1 MRPLAFFISVI
12 CHPLL
17 MATYG
22 CLLLFFGFKNTV
34 FELMTSNNSKWQITT
49 TVFAFTFLLPV
60 LNIYLMYKLKRIQS
74 ITLSVRSERTFPYI
88 MTAIFYYGLFYL
100 FYDLRIYETIKLF
113 VFCAG
118 TAILITALINLKY
131 KISAHL
137 VGIGGLIG
145 MMISLMYLY
154 HYDLIVYI
162 IIGILLA
169 GIVASSRVYLKEH
182 TPQQVYWGFLVGIAC
197 QLILFLPLQVF
208 TLNY

>member
-1 MRPLAFFISVI
+1 
-12 CHPLL
+12 
-17 MATYG
+17 MASYG

-34 FELMTSNNSKWQITT
+34 FELMTSYSSKWQIIT

-60 LNIYLMYKLKRIQS
+60 LNIYLMYKLNRIKS
-74 ITLSVRSERTFPYI
+74 ITLSHRSERTFPYI

-145 MMISLMYLY
+145 MMVSLMYLY
-154 HYDLIVYI
+154 HYDLFIFI
-162 IIGILLA
+162 IIGIVVA
-169 GIVASSRVYLKEH
+169 GILASSRVYLKEH
-182 TPQQVYWGFLVGIAC
+182 TPSQVYTGFMLGIAC
-197 QLILFLPLQVF
+197 QLILFLPLQMF